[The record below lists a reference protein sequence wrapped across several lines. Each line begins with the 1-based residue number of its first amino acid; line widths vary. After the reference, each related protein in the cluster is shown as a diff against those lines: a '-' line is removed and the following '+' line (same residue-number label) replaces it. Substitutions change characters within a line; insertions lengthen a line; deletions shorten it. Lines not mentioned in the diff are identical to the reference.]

1 MSDKLA
7 LDKPYITLTCNPYEH
22 DTSVNTRITFDVMEK
37 DLSRD
42 EMIEVC
48 ENFMKAMGYNFAPHE
63 ALDVIVQEYDQ
74 ATGVTVARDSPK
86 VLVGVRIPG
95 RLPN

>member
-1 MSDKLA
+1 MSVKPA

-22 DTSVNTRITFDVMEK
+22 DTSVNTRITIEVMEK

-48 ENFMKAMGYNFAPHE
+48 ENFMKAIGYSFADHE
-63 ALDVIVQEYDQ
+63 ALGIEI
-74 ATGVTVARDSPK
+74 
-86 VLVGVRIPG
+86 L
-95 RLPN
+95 